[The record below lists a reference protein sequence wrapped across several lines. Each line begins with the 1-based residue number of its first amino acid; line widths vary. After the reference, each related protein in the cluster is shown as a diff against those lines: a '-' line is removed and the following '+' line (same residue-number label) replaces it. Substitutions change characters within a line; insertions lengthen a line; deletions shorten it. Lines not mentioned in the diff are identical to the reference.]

1 MQSSDPLRRIKTWL
15 LYTIPGLQLLRHYP
29 RTALRHD
36 VAAGLSVAAVALPVG
51 VAYAQLAG
59 LSPVMGLYASILPL
73 FAYALFGTSRQ
84 LIVGPDSATCA
95 LIAASVAPLALG
107 NAELYLSLSLTLA
120 CLTGLICIAASFLKL
135 GALADFL
142 SKPILI
148 GFLHG
153 VALSIVLGQL
163 GILFGFQVHA
173 GGILPR
179 LFEFCSK
186 LHLTHWPTLAI
197 GSATFLILQLTP
209 KFLPRIPGALLAMAL
224 AGAMT
229 ALLHLEKLGVATV
242 GLVPA
247 GLPHLR
253 LPQFPL
259 EMLPHLLADAAGL
272 ALVSFASMMLT
283 ARSFAEKNGYEI
295 DTDREFAA
303 LGMANIASA
312 LSQGFAIS
320 GADSRTA
327 TNDLNGGKTQLA
339 GMVAA
344 LAIACV
350 LMFLTTPLSYVPVA
364 ALAAVLVKG
373 ALSLINLK
381 GLRQLY
387 RMSRQEFA
395 LSLLATIGVVSVGAV
410 DAILFV
416 VILALLRFVRIVSRP
431 SVELLGEVEGMPGLH
446 PLNLHD
452 NATTLPGLLLLR
464 FNAPIVFFNAP
475 YLRRAL
481 LSVVDQAEQ
490 PLRWIVLDMLPVT
503 TVDATGYLTISD
515 LSAKLR
521 ARGITL
527 AVAGR
532 MTEWRKRAEQKGFVA
547 DESGVRIKF
556 YPTLRQAVR
565 DYKQAHCAPSDPDVL
580 VP

>member
-1 MQSSDPLRRIKTWL
+1 MESSQQPHIWRAALIRFA
-15 LYTIPGLQLLRHYP
+15 PGLRLLLNYHR
-29 RTALRHD
+29 ADLRHD
-36 VAAGLSVAAVALPVG
+36 VTAGLSVAAVALPVG

-95 LIAASVAPLALG
+95 LIAAAIAPLAMG
-107 NAELYLSLSLTLA
+107 DQQLYLSLSLTLA

-163 GILFGFQVHA
+163 GNIFGFHIVS

-179 LFEFCSK
+179 LFEFAGK
-186 LHLTHWPTLAI
+186 LGLTHWPTLAV
-197 GSATFLILQLTP
+197 GVGTFLTLLIAP
-209 KFLPRIPGALLAMAL
+209 KIVPRLPGALVAMGL
-224 AGAMT
+224 AGLAT
-229 ALLHLEKLGVATV
+229 ALFKLNTLGVSTV
-242 GLVPA
+242 GQVPA
-247 GLPHLR
+247 GLPHLH
-253 LPQFPL
+253 LPQFPV
-259 EMLPHLLADAAGL
+259 EMLPRLTADAAGL

-283 ARSFAEKNGYEI
+283 ARSFAERNGYEI

-303 LGMANIASA
+303 LGAANIASA

-327 TNDLNGGKTQLA
+327 MNDLNGGKTPLA
-339 GMVAA
+339 GIVAA
-344 LAIACV
+344 LAIASV

-364 ALAAVLVKG
+364 ALAAVLIQG
-373 ALSLINLK
+373 AISLVNLQQLK
-381 GLRQLY
+381 LLY
-387 RMSRQEFA
+387 RLSRQEFT

-431 SVELLGEVEGMPGLH
+431 SVELLGRVDDMPGWH
-446 PLNLHD
+446 PLRLHQD
-452 NATTLPGLLLLR
+452 AKTHPGLILFR

-475 YLRRAL
+475 FLRREL
-481 LSVVDQAEQ
+481 LAAVENGGAD
-490 PLRWIVLDMLPVT
+490 LRWIVLDLLPVT
-503 TVDATGYLTISD
+503 TVDATGLFTLTD
-515 LSAKLR
+515 LSARLR

-532 MTEWRKRAEQKGFVA
+532 MTEWRKWAEQRGFVA
-547 DESGVRIKF
+547 QDQAPVTRF
-556 YPTLRQAVR
+556 FPTLNQAVR
-565 DYKQAHCAPSDPDVL
+565 AYQQATDSSLPDDPA
-580 VP
+580 